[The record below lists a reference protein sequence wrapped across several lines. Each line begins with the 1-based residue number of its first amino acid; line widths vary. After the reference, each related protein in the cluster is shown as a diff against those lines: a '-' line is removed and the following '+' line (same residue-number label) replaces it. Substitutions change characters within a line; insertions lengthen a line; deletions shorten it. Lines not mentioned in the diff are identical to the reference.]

1 MTTLDRRLHAFRP
14 DLADIHLQ
22 GRVDARHFVSAKP
35 ACIAVPV
42 ADVKSAPDAAAGM
55 DTQFLLGDEVGVF
68 ERRGGWAWVQ
78 GRRDMYVGYVA
89 EDALAPC
96 GPGATHQVAVPRSF
110 AYPEPDMKRPVTR
123 HLSLGGRVAIEA
135 RAQTRGLA
143 YGQTEAGDWV
153 VMGHLA
159 PIDGQPLTAD
169 HAAVAEQLLHTPY
182 LWGGTSAFGI
192 DCSGLVQLAFRMAGR
207 DVVRDTDMQAANLGD
222 MIAREDLRRGDLV
235 FWTGHVGIMTDAATL
250 IHANGHTMTVAL
262 ENLDAAIAR
271 IGYLYGQPTAFRRV
285 Q

>member
-1 MTTLDRRLHAFRP
+1 
-14 DLADIHLQ
+14 
-22 GRVDARHFVSAKP
+22 
-35 ACIAVPV
+35 
-42 ADVKSAPDAAAGM
+42 
-55 DTQFLLGDEVGVF
+55 
-68 ERRGGWAWVQ
+68 
-78 GRRDMYVGYVA
+78 MYVGYVA

-153 VMGHLA
+153 VMGHLG
-159 PIDGQPLTAD
+159 PLDGQPLTAD

-235 FWTGHVGIMTDAATL
+235 FWTGHVGIMTDADTL